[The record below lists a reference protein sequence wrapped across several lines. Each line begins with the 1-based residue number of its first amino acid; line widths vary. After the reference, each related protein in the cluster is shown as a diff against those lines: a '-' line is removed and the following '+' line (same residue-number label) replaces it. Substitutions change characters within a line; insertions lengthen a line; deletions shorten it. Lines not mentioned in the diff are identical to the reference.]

1 MESLDLERRMRI
13 SRLSSLSSILLSPS
27 TIIGQTNCFT
37 YSRGI
42 NPRRQDTYMT
52 ASSPID
58 ILIFGAGWTSTFLI
72 PLLTTHNLTYAAT
85 SRLSRPKPDTIPFEY
100 DQHDSSPDE
109 SQFANLPDARTV
121 LVTFPITVKGA
132 TERLVRLYEK
142 TRVNRKAEEGERTR
156 WIQLGTT
163 SVWDVRIRVQSYH
176 ISTFSGHPDHLMVV
190 RDRPART

>member
-1 MESLDLERRMRI
+1 
-13 SRLSSLSSILLSPS
+13 
-27 TIIGQTNCFT
+27 
-37 YSRGI
+37 
-42 NPRRQDTYMT
+42 MT

-58 ILIFGAGWTSTFLI
+58 ILILGAGWTSTFLI

-85 SRLSRPKPDTIPFEY
+85 SRPSHPKPDSIPFEY
-100 DQHDSSPDE
+100 DQNNSSPDE

-121 LVTFPITVKGA
+121 LVMFPITAKGA

-142 TRVNRKAEEGERTR
+142 TRVSGKIRGGERTR

-176 ISTFSGHPDHLMVV
+176 I
-190 RDRPART
+190 